1 MSTTTFAIEYAFLQ
15 KITGDSST
23 ATLVYLKQFINL
35 AYRTLSM
42 EGRWP
47 WLRYSSHINLEGT
60 YSTGTITVTKGS
72 TAGTSSGATF
82 DTTWTDREIV
92 TAGGSIYRLAGTT
105 PFPSTSTFTLE
116 TAASVTETA
125 VTYTIF
131 RRRNALP
138 TRMRS
143 IESMIPSKYPKATI
157 LPIAPDEMALLMAD
171 AVVFR
176 DPPSYWTPA
185 DADSNSVPR
194 VEFYPIPANDQS
206 VMFRGLRFPADLSG
220 DSDAFLFSDDY
231 LDAFRQK
238 ALELAFQWRNNYD
251 RAAQHRLN
259 YIKAVDIL
267 RRRME
272 PDAERSD
279 SLLLAEEYFSAQGDP
294 RDGLPRHWRSN

>member
-1 MSTTTFAIEYAFLQ
+1 MSATTFEIEYALLQ
-15 KITGDSST
+15 KITGDSSD
-23 ATLVYLKQFINL
+23 ATLVYFKQFVNI

-47 WLRYSSHINLEGT
+47 WLRYSSHINLEGI
-60 YSTGTITVTKGS
+60 YATGTVTVTKGS
-72 TAGTSSGATF
+72 TAGTSTGATF
-82 DTTWTDREIV
+82 DTTWTDREI
-92 TAGGSIYRLAGTT
+92 TLPSGSVYRLAGTT

-116 TAASVTETA
+116 TAASATETA
-125 VTYTIF
+125 VTYTMF

-138 TRMRS
+138 ARMRS
-143 IESMIPSKYPKATI
+143 IEAMYPAKYPKATI
-157 LPIAPDEMALLMAD
+157 IPVAPDEMAQLMAD

-194 VEFYPIPANDQS
+194 VEFYPVPATDQT
-206 VMFRGLRFPADLSG
+206 VMFRGLRFPADLTTG
-220 DSDAFLFSDDY
+220 AFLFSDDY

-251 RAAQHRLN
+251 RASQHRAN
-259 YIKAVDIL
+259 YMKAVELL

-272 PDAERSD
+272 PDGERGD
-279 SLLLAEEYFSAQGDP
+279 SLLLAEEFFSSSGDP
-294 RDGLPRHWRSN
+294 RDGLPRHWRSF